1 VNNLSTLLVLISS
14 VQISVKLEVKLF
26 TSCEAAS
33 NGFVRVLEESQNS
46 LHVKVPE
53 HEIRDLVNQP
63 LAKFLQLEKCNQV
76 DMKCKAID

>member
-1 VNNLSTLLVLISS
+1 VNNLSTLLVFISS
-14 VQISVKLEVKLF
+14 VQISVKLEVKPF
-26 TSCEAAS
+26 TSCEGHLMVS
-33 NGFVRVLEESQNS
+33 VRVLEESQNS

-53 HEIRDLVNQP
+53 HEIRDLMNQP